1 MAYADEV
8 MADSPLFY
16 WKLDETSGTSI
27 ANSGS
32 VGGSGTKYAGVTLG
46 LTGISGAIGGYAA
59 SFNGTATAYIEQ
71 TSVAATPFDKTNTF
85 EYWVKT
91 TDTNCNFIGFSG
103 TPYWYSF
110 INGSGQVNFTWG
122 DGSALSMTS
131 PAAINNGAWH
141 HVAAVI
147 DSAGGTHRLYVDGV
161 SVRTVTTS
169 PLTFSTTGNI
179 QIGDSRSA
187 NAPIGTIDEVAI
199 YPTALSAG
207 RIAAHYS
214 AGFAPLTLESGS
226 PAVASFTGTLGYS
239 LAITTP
245 ALYLESGSP
254 AVAIFGGLSGYTLE
268 LISPPKYL
276 DVFVGLNKRRVL
288 LTLHSRS
295 LDVAASR
302 RNIRTEIDK

>member
-8 MADSPLFY
+8 TADSPLFY
-16 WKLDETSGTSI
+16 WKLDETSGTTI

-32 VGGSGTKYAGVTLG
+32 VGGSGLSHSGVTLG
-46 LTGISGAIGGYAA
+46 LTGISGAIGGNAA
-59 SFNGTATAYIEQ
+59 SFNGTANAYIEQ
-71 TSVAATPFDKTNTF
+71 SSVAATPFDKTNTF
-85 EYWVKT
+85 EFWVKT
-91 TDTNCNFIGFSG
+91 TDTNCNIIGFSG

-110 INGSGQVNFTWG
+110 INGSGQINFTWG

-131 PAAINNGAWH
+131 TAAINNGAWH

-147 DSAGGTHRLYVDGV
+147 DGTGGTHTLYVDGV

-199 YPTALSAG
+199 YPTALSSG
-207 RIAAHYS
+207 RISAHYA
-214 AGFAPLTLESGS
+214 AGFAPLSLQSGSPGLASFSGTLGYSLTITTPALSLESGS
-226 PAVASFTGTLGYS
+226 PAVAT
-239 LAITTP
+239 
-245 ALYLESGSP
+245 
-254 AVAIFGGLSGYTLE
+254 FGGLSGYTLE
-268 LISPPKYL
+268 VISPPKYL
-276 DVFVGLNKRRVL
+276 DVFVELNKRRVFL
-288 LTLHSRS
+288 PLHSRS

-302 RNIRTEIDK
+302 RNIRTEIDT